1 MEADSGRAGYDR
13 SQRPGRLRDGPA
25 GRFRPDR
32 PPPVDCSRHGA
43 HGRHQLTAP
52 SAALRNPF
60 ISDAAAPQVP
70 THRPRLHVSPPPLR
84 FCAVCLFFNVIFVVV
99 HRSCCNMR
107 RFSAAHW
114 FLCGGDVFHFRFY
127 LVSAASRTAPQS
139 FFSIEPVLMFARYL
153 RPSTVSS
160 ASWSVTVAMT
170 TRVRLSS
177 NPNACTYLLD

>member
-70 THRPRLHVSPPPLR
+70 THRPRPHVSPPPPFVFVPFVFSLMLFSSSYIDR
-84 FCAVCLFFNVIFVVV
+84 VAICAVFQPLTGSYVAGTCFIFVFTWFPP
-99 HRSCCNMR
+99 RLER
-107 RFSAAHW
+107 RRNR
-114 FLCGGDVFHFRFY
+114 FL
-127 LVSAASRTAPQS
+127 ASNQ
-139 FFSIEPVLMFARYL
+139 Y
-153 RPSTVSS
+153 
-160 ASWSVTVAMT
+160 
-170 TRVRLSS
+170 
-177 NPNACTYLLD
+177 